1 MASSAA
7 DAPPDSLASQ
17 TTPPP
22 PAESNPF
29 LASDDSP
36 ERVIKGGPEWWR
48 RSFAYMT
55 NLGMTPEQRAQYE
68 TDRGLKRE
76 QEQCRRC
83 EKWRDWNL
91 SYSPIIRFMNENIT
105 KVEPSVKPDPEIIR
119 CLPCDKYQSGGFSPS
134 HGILLCQ
141 NRLLSRKHAEDT
153 IAHEMIH
160 MYDHLRFNVDWMD
173 LRHHAC
179 SEIRA
184 SSLSG
189 ECRWTREA
197 FGRGVWDFTRHH
209 QDCVRR
215 RATLSVRGHPKCK
228 DDVHAAKV
236 VNQVFESC
244 FTDTRP
250 FDEIYR

>member
-1 MASSAA
+1 MTENVNKIR
-7 DAPPDSLASQ
+7 PDTVS
-17 TTPPP
+17 
-22 PAESNPF
+22 
-29 LASDDSP
+29 
-36 ERVIKGGPEWWR
+36 
-48 RSFAYMT
+48 
-55 NLGMTPEQRAQYE
+55 
-68 TDRGLKRE
+68 TD
-76 QEQCRRC
+76 
-83 EKWRDWNL
+83 
-91 SYSPIIRFMNENIT
+91 
-105 KVEPSVKPDPEIIR
+105 IIR
-119 CLPCDKYQSGGFSPS
+119 CLPCNKYQSGGFSPS

-141 NRLLSRKHAEDT
+141 NRLLSRKHTEDT
-153 IAHEMIH
+153 LAHEMIH
-160 MYDHLRFNVDWMD
+160 MYDHLRFDVDWMD

-197 FGRGVWDFTRHH
+197 FGRGVWDFTKHH

-228 DDVHAAKV
+228 DDVHAAKT
-236 VNQVFESC
+236 VNQVFDSC